1 MPFLVS
7 NWDEMDSVMRNPDSE
22 FSKILHEIMAEYDIR
37 VLASN
42 PEGFA
47 SIVATEEPDNWNT
60 DGPKG
65 MNIRV
70 WSSNVVKAM
79 VETLG

>member
-1 MPFLVS
+1 
-7 NWDEMDSVMRNPDSE
+7 
-22 FSKILHEIMAEYDIR
+22 MAEYDIR